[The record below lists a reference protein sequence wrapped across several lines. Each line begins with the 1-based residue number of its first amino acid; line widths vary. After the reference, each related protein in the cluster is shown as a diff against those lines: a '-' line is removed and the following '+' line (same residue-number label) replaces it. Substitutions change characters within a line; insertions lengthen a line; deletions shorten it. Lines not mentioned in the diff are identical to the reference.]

1 MIDSYNFTDDEEMAS
16 YQQIMNLRHTMGKIT
31 ITSNISK
38 REYERLMEI
47 IADVL
52 KRIES
57 EVKTE

>member
-38 REYERLMEI
+38 REYERFMEI